1 ARLLPEGFGGG
12 QDDRGLRAG
21 GPELEPSRL
30 LTHLGIPH
38 DVEAEDVAVELQRRL
53 LVADVEDGGGYRGD
67 HGPTLCRSMLR
78 RNGGGGAAAGGGA
91 VLRRGGLSPA
101 VAGGAA
107 PDALQGRQHIGE
119 GDDREDHARGHVT
132 DRGGAPPREGEGEGA
147 QEH

>member
-1 ARLLPEGFGGG
+1 LARLLPEGCGGG

-38 DVEAEDVAVELQRRL
+38 DVEAEDIAVELQRRL

-67 HGPTLCRSMLR
+67 HGPTLCRSRLR

-91 VLRRGGLSPA
+91 VLRRGVLRRGGLRRGGLRWGGLSPA

-107 PDALQGRQHIGE
+107 HDALQGRQH
-119 GDDREDHARGHVT
+119 
-132 DRGGAPPREGEGEGA
+132 
-147 QEH
+147 